1 MTSTGYSCGICKV
14 KAHKSCVSNIVV
26 GCKWNT
32 LNSIEEKS
40 YTFENV
46 SSICHHDIINF
57 WSPIPLLVTFSKKKV
72 PKSFSHSLHYKIFSA
87 LFNVL
92 PFGVFGLKLSYV
104 AQISS
109 SVGTYVHN
117 FMIPDQSYREITTC
131 ITNGW
136 KEIYQLVQDVQSV
149 TNHVDPSSGKDKKS
163 INELRKKKSNTFSTI
178 HFQITRLAMP
188 LVPNNCAYN
197 LQR

>member
-1 MTSTGYSCGICKV
+1 MYFDVFVICSVMNTFFRLTWLHTHGTLLLIRSQHFVMFVERLYQVSTNYQNWNSSKYKIELDIWKAIDFGFFSCLIEFQNTIIFSGVTSTGYSCGICKV

-57 WSPIPLLVTFSKKKV
+57 WSPIPLLVTFSKKV
-72 PKSFSHSLHYKIFSA
+72 PKSFSHSLRYEIFSA

-104 AQISS
+104 AQI
-109 SVGTYVHN
+109 
-117 FMIPDQSYREITTC
+117 F
-131 ITNGW
+131 
-136 KEIYQLVQDVQSV
+136 
-149 TNHVDPSSGKDKKS
+149 
-163 INELRKKKSNTFSTI
+163 
-178 HFQITRLAMP
+178 
-188 LVPNNCAYN
+188 
-197 LQR
+197 